1 MNEFD
6 KILVLDYGSQYT
18 QLIARRIRELNVFS
32 EICPHDITIERIKEI
47 NPKAIILSGG
57 PMSVYSDNAYKL
69 NSEIINLGL
78 PILGICYGMQ
88 LLMRNLGADVISSNV
103 REYGHMKIS
112 VSNNHDLFKNI
123 NNNTSVWM
131 SHGDKIGS
139 YDSNWMSLAN
149 SNNGILAAVKHKTKL
164 IYGVQFHPEVNHTD
178 QGKDILS
185 NFLYEISKC
194 RPLWTSD
201 NFIENAVQKI
211 KNEVGDKNV
220 ICGISGGVDSS
231 VMGALINKAIGN
243 QGKFIFVNHGLLRK
257 NEEQDVMNSL
267 HKGLGMKI
275 ECVNAENTFLS
286 ELKSC
291 NDPEKKRKI
300 IGRLFIET
308 FEEASKKFDNIEFLA
323 QGTLYPDVIES
334 GGSDSSVTIKS
345 HHNVG
350 GLPDD
355 MDFKL
360 IEPLRDLFKDEV
372 REVGRKLGIPDF
384 LVDRHPFPGPGL
396 AVRIIGEITKERLQI
411 LKEADDIY
419 IKTLVS
425 MGEYNNIWQAFAV
438 LVPVKT
444 VGVMGDGRTY
454 ENLIALRAVTST
466 DGMTAD
472 WYRMPDDVLQTVSSK
487 IVNSVKGVNRVVYDV
502 TSKPPGTIEWE

>member
-1 MNEFD
+1 MKDFD

-18 QLIARRIRELNVFS
+18 QLIARRIRDLNVFS
-32 EICPHDITIERIKEI
+32 EICPHDISIDRIKEI
-47 NPKAIILSGG
+47 NPNAIILSGG
-57 PMSVYSDNAYKL
+57 PMSVYSDTAYKL
-69 NSEIINLGL
+69 DLKIIDLGL
-78 PILGICYGMQ
+78 PVLGICYGMQ
-88 LLMRNLGADVISSNV
+88 LLMKSFEAEVVSSDV
-103 REYGHMKIS
+103 REYGHMKID
-112 VSNNHDLFKNI
+112 VLDDSNLFQGI
-123 NNNTSVWM
+123 DSNTSVWM

-139 YDSNWMSLAN
+139 YDSQWISLAN
-149 SNNGILAAVKHKTKL
+149 SKNGILAAVKHKTQN

-178 QGKDILS
+178 KGEKILA
-185 NFLYEISKC
+185 NFLYNIANC
-194 RPLWTSD
+194 RPLWTSE
-201 NFIENAVQKI
+201 NFIDNTIQSI
-211 KNEVGDKNV
+211 KDEVGNKNV

-231 VMGALINKAIGN
+231 VMGALINKAIGE

-257 NEEQDVMNSL
+257 GEEEDVMESL
-267 HKGLGMKI
+267 HKGLGMNI
-275 ECVNAENTFLS
+275 ECVNARDVFLK
-286 ELKSC
+286 ELAGC
-291 NDPEKKRKI
+291 QDPEQKRKI

-308 FEEASKKFDNIEFLA
+308 FEEASKKFENIDFLA

-350 GLPDD
+350 GLPEK
-355 MDFKL
+355 MNFKL

-372 REVGRKLGIPDF
+372 REVGRKLGVPDF

-396 AVRIIGEITKERLQI
+396 AVRVIGEITEERLRV

-419 IKTLVS
+419 IKTLVK
-425 MGEYNNIWQAFAV
+425 MKEYNNIWQAFAV
-438 LVPVKT
+438 LVPIKT

-454 ENLIALRAVTST
+454 ENLVALRAVTSK

-472 WYRMPDDVLQTVSSK
+472 WYRMPDEVLQKISSE
-487 IVNSVKGVNRVVYDV
+487 IVNNVKGVNRVVYDV

>member
-1 MNEFD
+1 MKDFD

-18 QLIARRIRELNVFS
+18 QLIARRIRDLNVFS
-32 EICPHDITIERIKEI
+32 EICPHDISIDRIREI
-47 NPKAIILSGG
+47 NPNAIILSGG
-57 PMSVYSDNAYKL
+57 PMSVYSDSAYELDLK
-69 NSEIINLGL
+69 IIDLGL

-88 LLMRNLGADVISSNV
+88 LLMKSFEAEVVSSDV
-103 REYGHMKIS
+103 REYGQMKID
-112 VSNNHDLFKNI
+112 VLDDSNLFQGI
-123 NNNTSVWM
+123 DSNTSVWM

-139 YDSNWMSLAN
+139 YDSQWISLAN
-149 SNNGILAAVKHKTKL
+149 SKNGILAAVKHKTQN

-178 QGKDILS
+178 KGEKILA
-185 NFLYEISKC
+185 NFLYNIANC
-194 RPLWTSD
+194 RPLWTSE
-201 NFIENAVQKI
+201 NFIDNTIQSIRAQ
-211 KNEVGDKNV
+211 VGNKNV

-231 VMGALINKAIGN
+231 VMGALINKAIGE
-243 QGKFIFVNHGLLRK
+243 QGKFVFVNHGLLRK
-257 NEEQDVMNSL
+257 GEEEDVMESL
-267 HKGLGMKI
+267 HKGLGMNI
-275 ECVNAENTFLS
+275 ECVNARDVFLK
-286 ELKSC
+286 ELAGC
-291 NDPEKKRKI
+291 QDPEQKRKI

-308 FEEASKKFDNIEFLA
+308 FEEASKKFENIDFLA

-350 GLPDD
+350 GLPEK
-355 MDFKL
+355 MNFKL

-372 REVGRKLGIPDF
+372 REVGRKLGVPDF

-396 AVRIIGEITKERLQI
+396 AVRVIGEITEERLRV

-419 IKTLVS
+419 IKTLVK
-425 MGEYNNIWQAFAV
+425 MKEYNNIWQAFAV
-438 LVPVKT
+438 LVPIKT

-454 ENLIALRAVTST
+454 ENLVALRAVTSK

-472 WYRMPDDVLQTVSSK
+472 WYRMPDEVLQKISSE
-487 IVNSVKGVNRVVYDV
+487 IVNNVKGVNRVVYDV

>member
-1 MNEFD
+1 MKDFD

-18 QLIARRIRELNVFS
+18 QLIARRIRDLSVFS
-32 EICPHDITIERIKEI
+32 EIYPHDISIDRIKEI
-47 NPKAIILSGG
+47 NPNAIILSGG
-57 PMSVYSDNAYKL
+57 PMSVYSDSAYKL
-69 NSEIINLGL
+69 NSEIIDLKL

-88 LLMRNLGADVISSNV
+88 LLMKNLGAEVVSSNV
-103 REYGHMKIS
+103 REYGHMEIDIL
-112 VSNNHDLFKNI
+112 SNSDLFEGVDSS
-123 NNNTSVWM
+123 TSVWM
-131 SHGDKIGS
+131 SHGDKIAS
-139 YDSNWMSLAN
+139 YDSEWTSLAN
-149 SNNGILAAVKHKTKL
+149 SKNGILAAVKHKTED

-178 QGKDILS
+178 RGKDILS
-185 NFLYEISKC
+185 NFLYNIANC
-194 RPLWTSD
+194 QPLWTSE
-201 NFIENAVQKI
+201 NFIENAVQSI
-211 KNEVGDKNV
+211 RDEVGNKNV

-231 VMGALINKAIGN
+231 VMGALINKAIGE
-243 QGKFIFVNHGLLRK
+243 QGKFVFVNHGLLRK
-257 NEEQDVMNSL
+257 NEEQDVMESL
-267 HKGLGMKI
+267 HKGLGMNI
-275 ECVNAENTFLS
+275 ECVNAKGTFLK
-286 ELKSC
+286 ELEGC
-291 NDPEKKRKI
+291 EDPEEKRKI

-308 FEEASKKFDNIEFLA
+308 FETASKKFGDIDFLA

-350 GLPDD
+350 GLPEK
-355 MDFKL
+355 MNFKL

-372 REVGRKLGIPDF
+372 REVGRKLKIPDF

-396 AVRIIGEITKERLQI
+396 AVRIIGRITDERLRI

-419 IKTLVS
+419 IKTLVR

-438 LVPVKT
+438 LVPIKT

-472 WYRMPDDVLQTVSSK
+472 WYRMPDEVLQEVSSE
-487 IVNSVKGVNRVVYDV
+487 IVNSVQGVNRVVYDV